1 MTLRPLLLAAALAF
15 AAPAS
20 AATAAYEIDG
30 RHTQVHFTW
39 SHFGVSNL
47 SGRFDEVKGT
57 FAFDPANPAASSIN
71 VTIPI
76 DSVSTG
82 VAKLDTHLE
91 SPDFFD
97 AAQFPEATFAST
109 KVTAAGEGKWKVE
122 GNLTLH
128 GVTKPV
134 VLDVTVNYIGPH
146 PMSKA
151 PVAGFDAT
159 TTIKRSDFGISYLL
173 PGVPDDIHIRIS
185 METKGPK
192 PDA

>member
-1 MTLRPLLLAAALAF
+1 MKLRPLLLAAALAF
-15 AAPAS
+15 AAPAL
-20 AATAAYEIDG
+20 ADPVAYEIDG

-39 SHFGVSNL
+39 SHFGMSNL

-57 FAFDPANPAASSIN
+57 FAFDAANPAASSIN

-97 AAQFPEATFAST
+97 AAQFPTATFAST
-109 KVTAAGEGKWKVE
+109 KVTADGEGKWKVA

-134 VLDVTVNYIGPH
+134 VLDVKVNYIGPH
-146 PMSKA
+146 PMNKA

-159 TTIKRSDFGISYLL
+159 TTIKRSDFGITYLM

-192 PDA
+192 PGA